1 MFSWLARVISVFYH
15 DASMKLFFFYNLFV
29 SFFLLQVLMQQ
40 FVYAL
45 YRIFFFFRCE
55 VFSQLLE
62 GTSFC
67 ARANQ
72 TFSSLKKKC
81 EIIIVWCI
89 YYIQLPFY
97 LFDTHYIPK
106 EWHFVCLAA
115 QNRKQ
120 QDDPEIQVFMWITQ
134 ITMVYIDIVYL

>member
-1 MFSWLARVISVFYH
+1 M
-15 DASMKLFFFYNLFV
+15 
-29 SFFLLQVLMQQ
+29 
-40 FVYAL
+40 
-45 YRIFFFFRCE
+45 
-55 VFSQLLE
+55 
-62 GTSFC
+62 
-67 ARANQ
+67 
-72 TFSSLKKKC
+72 
-81 EIIIVWCI
+81 IIIWCI

-106 EWHFVCLAA
+106 EWHFVRLAA